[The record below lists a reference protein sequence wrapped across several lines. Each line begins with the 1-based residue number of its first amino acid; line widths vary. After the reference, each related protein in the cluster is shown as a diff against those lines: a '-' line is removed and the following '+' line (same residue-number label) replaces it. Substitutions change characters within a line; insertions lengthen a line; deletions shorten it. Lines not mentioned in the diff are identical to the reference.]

1 MRFPRVAG
9 FTAVRGCGVAILT
22 ILLGLSEACYVA
34 MLRLDAVNGLRP
46 VLTFLLLIAVLFAFM
61 QAQYG

>member
-1 MRFPRVAG
+1 
-9 FTAVRGCGVAILT
+9 
-22 ILLGLSEACYVA
+22 